1 MESDATL
8 TEGKYATL
16 EGSFMTSVSGSLK
29 FHVCLDN
36 FANSFVRGRFLCA
49 IALRRSRDRSRSQHV
64 EFDRTLIPCVF
75 TVTSKIFHFVDLDS
89 DPLSRLL
96 STAPLCTYA
105 VKALPR

>member
-8 TEGKYATL
+8 MEWKIRHSRREFYD
-16 EGSFMTSVSGSLK
+16 VSEWFTMGTVK
-29 FHVCLDN
+29 CHVCLDN
-36 FANSFVRGRFLCA
+36 LNRNREF
-49 IALRRSRDRSRSQHV
+49 IRSWKVPLRDRSRSQHV